1 MSIAE
6 IFYFIVNTAIFVFA
20 VVISISYLWLSL
32 VSSKS
37 LKNYIRNTRYIPFD
51 SYVASP
57 LAPKI
62 SMIAPAYNEGL
73 TVVENVKSL
82 LSLRY
87 VNYEV
92 IVVNDG
98 SKDDTIDKLIESF
111 SLIKTKYYFEEKVPC
126 KQVRG
131 VYRSSNP
138 AYSNLWVVDKENGG
152 KADALNSGINVA
164 NGEYVACIDVDCIIE
179 PDAMLR
185 MVKPMME
192 ARKKR
197 VIASGGVVRIANN
210 CHIED
215 GILKEVYL
223 PDNRIALFQIV
234 EYLRAFILG
243 RMAWAKIDGL
253 LLISGAFGLFDREIV
268 IKAGGYDHKTVGED
282 MELVVRMRRLMHE
295 EKEPYSVTFIP
306 DPLCWTEAPENKQIL
321 SRQRNRWT
329 RGTIE
334 TLKFHKKMFFNPKFG
349 LLGTLSYPYWFFFE
363 WMAPILEVLGLA
375 YTIYLFAT
383 SQINLAFFLLLLL
396 MVYLFAVS
404 ISFFAIYTDLKTYDL
419 YKNKGDQWKLI
430 KVSLL
435 EPFSFHPFVV
445 LQAIRGNRDFLTGKK
460 AWGQMTRTGFG
471 NSTAK
476 KS

>member
-1 MSIAE
+1 MSTSE
-6 IFYFIVNTAIFVFA
+6 LFFFIVNTAILVFA
-20 VVISISYLWLSL
+20 VVISISYLWLAL
-32 VSSKS
+32 MSSS
-37 LKNYIRNTRYIPFD
+37 ALKKYIRNTRYVHFD

-57 LAPKI
+57 LAPKV

-82 LSLRY
+82 LALRY

-92 IVVNDG
+92 IVINDG
-98 SKDDTIDKLIESF
+98 SKDDTIDKLIASF
-111 SLIKTKYYFEEKVPC
+111 DMVRTHFYFEEKVAC
-126 KQVRG
+126 KPVRG
-131 VYRSSNP
+131 VYRSKNP

-152 KADALNSGINVA
+152 KADALNAGINVA
-164 NGEYVACIDVDCIIE
+164 NGEFVACIDVDCIIE

-215 GILKEVYL
+215 GRLKHVNL
-223 PDNRIALFQIV
+223 PENQLAMFQVV

-253 LLISGAFGLFDREIV
+253 LLISGAFGLFDREVV
-268 IKAGGYDHKTVGED
+268 IQAGGYDHKTVGED
-282 MELVVRMRRLMHE
+282 MELVVRMRRMMHE
-295 EKEPYSVTFIP
+295 RKEPYSVTFIP
-306 DPLCWTEAPENKQIL
+306 DPLCWTEAPESKQIL
-321 SRQRNRWT
+321 GRQRNRWT

-334 TLKFHKKMFFNPKFG
+334 TLKFHKVMFFNPKFG

-363 WMAPILEVLGLA
+363 WMAPLLEVTGLI
-375 YTIYLFAT
+375 YTIYLFAVGH
-383 SQINLAFFLLLLL
+383 INLAFFLLLLA
-396 MVYLFAVS
+396 MVYLFALN
-404 ISFFAIYTDLKTYDL
+404 ISLFAIYSDLKTYDL
-419 YKNKGDQWKLI
+419 YKNKRDQWRMIKSALI
-430 KVSLL
+430 
-435 EPFSFHPFVV
+435 EPFLFHPFVV
-445 LQAIRGNRDFLTGKK
+445 FHAILGNRDFLTGKK

-471 NSTAK
+471 GPAK
-476 KS
+476 K